1 MRNYAN
7 DICRENRNTR
17 FVFWGGGGV
26 GGKFTVTLPRR
37 TGEKDIW
44 RLKGFGN
51 MYDLFAKKKK
61 VVEKAQKLPPCLTE
75 AEYQVVRV
83 IAIP

>member
-1 MRNYAN
+1 
-7 DICRENRNTR
+7 
-17 FVFWGGGGV
+17 
-26 GGKFTVTLPRR
+26 
-37 TGEKDIW
+37 
-44 RLKGFGN
+44 